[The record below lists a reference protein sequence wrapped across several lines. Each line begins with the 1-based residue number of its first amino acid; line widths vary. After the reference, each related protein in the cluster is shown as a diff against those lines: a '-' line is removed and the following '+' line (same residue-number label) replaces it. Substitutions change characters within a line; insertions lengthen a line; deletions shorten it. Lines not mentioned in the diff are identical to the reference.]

1 MDSQVSKSFYRGTS
15 FADDPRGSS
24 ADKKTPA
31 QSSGMK
37 TLREEFEQK
46 ERDVAAEESKID
58 DNFSL
63 LLAKKSSEQ
72 EAPIAPVTK
81 QKSEKKPKQ
90 ESPAK
95 LDDWGLDFADPAA
108 PASLEIINGD
118 LADTITGMD
127 EATKAAVFG
136 KLSLAVRAHLM
147 PKKSTSLSGLF
158 QRKLTAQS
166 GAKLDIL
173 RAYNGT
179 SRLDSIEKKD
189 CVLAADLLLD
199 LLLYKTERLI
209 KLPSHLKKDFENY
222 QKMDGQAYTLDLF
235 KKRITLGDPTAPL
248 LERPYPQMVDEL
260 FSIIAQ
266 SRTFGL
272 TKNLTEAATNLA
284 DCLLHGDQTKHSED
298 MTTVV
303 GYLLSELS
311 EKPLDTQ
318 SAASELDAESLE
330 LSQRIQDQLSDDK
343 RIEIAEVLKDKIE
356 SKVKAAWSKKQTCTV
371 YTKSTAEGMDGKV
384 LLLHAQSILT
394 DKCIPKVDIQTMG

>member
-31 QSSGMK
+31 KSSGMK

-46 ERDVAAEESKID
+46 ERDIAAEESKID

-72 EAPIAPVTK
+72 EAPVAPVTK
-81 QKSEKKPKQ
+81 QKSEKKTKPKQ

-118 LADTITGMD
+118 LAETITGMD
-127 EATKAAVFG
+127 ETTKGAVFG

-166 GAKLDIL
+166 DAKLDIL

-199 LLLYKTERLI
+199 LLFYKTERLI

-235 KKRITLGDPTAPL
+235 KRRITLGDQTAPI

-284 DCLLHGDQTKHSED
+284 DSLLHSDQTKHSED
-298 MTTVV
+298 MKTVV

-318 SAASELDAESLE
+318 SASELDAESLE

-356 SKVKAAWSKKQTCTV
+356 SKVKAAWSKKQTCAV

-394 DKCIPKVDIQTMG
+394 DKCIPKVDI